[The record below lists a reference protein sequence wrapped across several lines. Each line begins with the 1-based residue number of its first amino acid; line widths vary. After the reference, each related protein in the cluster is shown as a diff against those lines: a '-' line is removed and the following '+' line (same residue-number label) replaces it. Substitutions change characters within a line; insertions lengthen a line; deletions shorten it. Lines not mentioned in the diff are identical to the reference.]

1 MLFGFTQLQTISMNS
16 IRSESQ
22 PQYKDMPLQDQME
35 IVQINVLIKTNKQKN
50 AKEVEMIIGALDK
63 GKS

>member
-1 MLFGFTQLQTISMNS
+1 
-16 IRSESQ
+16 
-22 PQYKDMPLQDQME
+22 ME
-35 IVQINVLIKTNKQKN
+35 IVQINVLIKTITTTTTKN